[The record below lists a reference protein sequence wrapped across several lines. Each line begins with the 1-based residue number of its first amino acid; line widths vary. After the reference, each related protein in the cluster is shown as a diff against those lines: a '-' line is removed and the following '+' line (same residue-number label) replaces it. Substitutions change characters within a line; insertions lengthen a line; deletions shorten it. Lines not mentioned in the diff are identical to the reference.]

1 MAIAVYISVVV
12 FTIGALVAQAKG
24 RSALRTAVAALPGF
38 KPSREMVGGDGAT
51 GIAVDEQSR
60 KVCLS
65 VSGPPPTTRIVG
77 YKDLLEAEILENGKT
92 VTKTARTSQVGRAVL
107 GGLLLGPVGLLAG
120 ALTAKTKSTDKVQR
134 VDLKIV
140 VNDTTRPVH
149 IVNFLQGNWDRT
161 SPAYHGAIATAREW
175 HGLLLVLIQQADRE
189 DPQPSVPSVAP
200 STADELAKLADL
212 RDRGA
217 LTPDEFA
224 QQKALLLG
232 KRG

>member
-1 MAIAVYISVVV
+1 MFSASGCDADPGSSGFIAFLVIMAVSVVV

-38 KPSREMVGGDGAT
+38 KPSRGNGWWRRCD

-107 GGLLLGPVGLLAG
+107 GGLLLGPVGPTGRCPHRKDQVHGQG
-120 ALTAKTKSTDKVQR
+120 AKGRSQDR
-134 VDLKIV
+134 GH
-140 VNDTTRPVH
+140 DTT
-149 IVNFLQGNWDRT
+149 G
-161 SPAYHGAIATAREW
+161 
-175 HGLLLVLIQQADRE
+175 
-189 DPQPSVPSVAP
+189 P
-200 STADELAKLADL
+200 STSSTSFRATGIG
-212 RDRGA
+212 RVQPTMA
-217 LTPDEFA
+217 LSPPPGSGTAFCWF
-224 QQKALLLG
+224 
-232 KRG
+232 